1 MMSFMATQL
10 ITPEQKQ
17 ELARIFNEIDTD
29 KNGVLTE
36 DEILLGFTK
45 PSNNGLK
52 LV

>member
-17 ELARIFNEIDTD
+17 EMSRVFNELDTD

-36 DEILLGFTK
+36 DEILKGPLRF
-45 PSNNGLK
+45 
-52 LV
+52 